1 MGTMQLRGTVTLITG
16 GSSGIG
22 AATAEAVAAAGS
34 RPLLVGRDR
43 ARLGGVAERSGG
55 TPIVADLAAP
65 GGPETAGLRALETA
79 GRVDVLVNNAGVGW
93 AGDLGG
99 MSSEEVTRL
108 VNVNLAAPIHLT
120 RMLLPAMTEH
130 GAGHVV
136 HVSSIAGATGVGGEA
151 VYSAT
156 KSGLNTFADATRAEL
171 AGTGVGVS
179 VVVPGVVETA
189 FFDARGTPYD
199 RRWPR
204 PVPAQRLARAIV
216 DAVHHEHAEVFVP
229 RWMRL
234 PARLR
239 GGFPAVYRLLATRFG

>member
-1 MGTMQLRGTVTLITG
+1 MQLRGTVTLITG

-43 ARLGGVAERSGG
+43 ARLDGVADRTGG
-55 TPIVADLAAP
+55 IPIPADLATAD
-65 GGPETAGLRALETA
+65 GPETAAMRALEVA
-79 GRVDVLVNNAGVGW
+79 SRVDVLINNAGVGW
-93 AGDLGG
+93 AGNLSAMAGED
-99 MSSEEVTRL
+99 VTRL
-108 VNVNLAAPIHLT
+108 VNVNLVAPVQLT
-120 RMLLPAMTEH
+120 RMLAPGMAERGM
-130 GAGHVV
+130 GHVV
-136 HVSSIAGATGVGGEA
+136 QVSSIAGATGVGDEA

-156 KSGLNTFADATRAEL
+156 KAGLDTFADAARQEL

-179 VVVPGVVETA
+179 LVVPGVVDTA
-189 FFDARGTPYD
+189 FFDTRGVPYD

-216 DAVHHEHAEVFVP
+216 DAVQHEHAEVFVP
-229 RWMRL
+229 RWLRV

-239 GGFPAVYRLLATRFG
+239 GGLPTLYRALATRFG